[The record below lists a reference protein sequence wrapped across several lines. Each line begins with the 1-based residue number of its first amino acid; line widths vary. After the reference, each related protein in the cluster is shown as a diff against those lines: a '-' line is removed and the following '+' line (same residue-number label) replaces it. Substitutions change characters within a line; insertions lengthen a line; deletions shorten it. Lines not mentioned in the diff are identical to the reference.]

1 MNCKLKTAPRVSV
14 CIPAYR
20 QTRYLRRA
28 LDSLREQTFRDF
40 EIVVTDDSPDD
51 EVEVFL
57 KNYEFGPRLRYF
69 RNAAPLGTP
78 ENWNES
84 VRRSTGELIKIL
96 HHDDWLTQ
104 PDSLAKL
111 VAALDA
117 QPDADFAF
125 CASVATNADT
135 GAVRDTNR
143 PTAAQVARLQRH
155 PEELFAGNRIG
166 APSATLYRRRVGLAY
181 DPRIKYTVDTDF
193 YIRLL
198 RKNPRIAYLPEALV
212 GIGINEGQVTK
223 SALADQDLLLREYAY
238 TYQKLVLNAAKNWR
252 IARFWAEFFHRH
264 GVRSVADFRKAGYDG
279 PVGAGLRWL
288 LRLAPLAGVLDG
300 YVSLK
305 QRLFGR

>member
-1 MNCKLKTAPRVSV
+1 MPRVSV

-28 LDSLREQTFRDF
+28 LDSLREQAFEDF
-40 EIVVTDDSPDD
+40 EIVLTDDSPDD

-57 KNYEFGPRLRYF
+57 KAYAFGPRLRYF
-69 RNAAPLGTP
+69 RNPTPLGTP
-78 ENWNES
+78 QNWNEA
-84 VRRSTGELIKIL
+84 VRRSGGGLIKIL
-96 HHDDWLTQ
+96 HHDDWLTG

-135 GAVRDTNR
+135 GVVRDVNR
-143 PTAAQVARLQRH
+143 PTAAQVARLERH

-166 APSATLYRRRVGLAY
+166 APSATLYRRRVGLDY

-198 RKNPRIAYLPEALV
+198 RKNPCLAYVPEPLV

-223 SALADQDLLLREYAY
+223 SALADRDLLLREYAY
-238 TYQKLVLNAAKNWR
+238 TYHKLGLNAAKNWR

-264 GVRSVADFRKAGYDG
+264 GVRSVADFRRAGYDG
-279 PVGAGLRWL
+279 PVGGELRVL

-300 YVSLK
+300 YVRWK
-305 QRLFGR
+305 KKRR